1 VANIVHLFN
10 QSLAYH
16 VHQSDMGLVD
26 MHKFTSDSDG
36 FSNRGFHCDESHLDG
51 RALQEIERRLTRD
64 CAGANPV

>member
-1 VANIVHLFN
+1 
-10 QSLAYH
+10 
-16 VHQSDMGLVD
+16 LVD

>member
-1 VANIVHLFN
+1 
-10 QSLAYH
+10 